1 MFGFFE
7 IDLKK
12 LLLVVLI
19 LALPLISLNLERRD
33 SDTGPRWYEQ
43 PILWVVNPTQEFFSS
58 FALGVSHT
66 TSHYLNLLNIK
77 KENRVLKEDVLK
89 LKQELSQVAEVKL
102 ENARLKQ
109 QLQFQEESPNQ
120 LLAAQVIAVDL
131 WGEYS
136 SLNINKGTDHGIK
149 KGMAVITRE
158 GVVGYILNSNS
169 KYSTVLALT
178 DQNAVIDAL
187 VQRTRARG
195 ISEGIGRDLCRIK
208 YLQRTDDVQIGD
220 LVVTSGFD
228 SIFPKGFPIGI
239 VTKVS
244 KKNYGVTQN
253 VEMRPIVDTN
263 RLEEVFVV
271 IAPDIRASKLAV
283 AADPNQEKIQIKS
296 EKPAEKPHDK
306 VAPKVKKAP

>member
-7 IDLKK
+7 LDLKK
-12 LLLVVLI
+12 LLLVILI
-19 LALPLISLNLERRD
+19 LALPLISVNLERRD

-43 PILWVVNPTQEFFSS
+43 PVLWIVHPTQEFFSK

-66 TSHYLNLLNIK
+66 TSHYLNLVNIK
-77 KENRVLKEDVLK
+77 TENRVSKEEVLK
-89 LKQELSQVAEVKL
+89 LKQDLAQVVEVKL
-102 ENARLKQ
+102 ENSRLKQ
-109 QLQFQEESPNQ
+109 QLQFQEESPNN
-120 LLAAQVIAVDL
+120 LLGAQVIGVDL

-136 SLNINKGTDHGIK
+136 SLNINKGSDHGII

-158 GVVGYILNSNS
+158 GAVGYILNSS
-169 KYSTVLALT
+169 AKYATVLALT
-178 DQNAVIDAL
+178 DQNAVIDVL

-220 LVVTSGFD
+220 LVITSGFD
-228 SIFPKGFPIGI
+228 GIFPKGFPVGL

-253 VEMRPIVDTN
+253 VEMRPVVDTN
-263 RLEEVFVV
+263 RLEEVFIV
-271 IAPDIRASKLAV
+271 IAPDIRESKLTPTDTD
-283 AADPNQEKIQIKS
+283 ADKL
-296 EKPAEKPHDK
+296 AEKPSDKPVEKTIDK
-306 VAPKVKKAP
+306 VPVKAKPTQ